1 MLRGPND
8 YKPLLIGENQVALV
22 VKNPLPVQEIKKM
35 RVLSLG
41 QEDPLEE
48 GVAIHASILA

>member
-22 VKNPLPVQEIKKM
+22 VKNPLLVQEIKKM